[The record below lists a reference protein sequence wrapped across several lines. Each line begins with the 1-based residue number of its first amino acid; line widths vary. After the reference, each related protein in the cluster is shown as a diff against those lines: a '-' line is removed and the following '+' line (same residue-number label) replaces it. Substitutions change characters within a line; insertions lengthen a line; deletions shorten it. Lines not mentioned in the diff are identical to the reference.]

1 MNSIVLVIHLI
12 LAIALVGAVLLQKSE
27 GGALGMGGGGGG
39 GGMGGFMTG
48 RATANLLT
56 RLTAVLAALFMV
68 TSLTLAILANDTQDR
83 GSILDR
89 NQPAPANQQQGP
101 SVPGMPTLIPVP
113 DESKPSQ

>member
-1 MNSIVLVIHLI
+1 MTAVLIVIHLI
-12 LAIALVGAVLLQKSE
+12 LAIAMVFIVLIQQSE
-27 GGALGMGGGGGG
+27 GGIGGLGGG

-68 TSLTLAILANDTQDR
+68 TSLTLAILANDTQER

-101 SVPGMPTLIPVP
+101 SVPGMPSLIPVP
-113 DESKPSQ
+113 DEPKSSQ

>member
-1 MNSIVLVIHLI
+1 MTAVLIVIHLI
-12 LAIALVGAVLLQKSE
+12 LAIAMIFIVLIQHSE
-27 GGALGMGGGGGG
+27 GGIGGLGGGG

-68 TSLTLAILANDTQDR
+68 TSLTLAILANDTQER

-89 NQPAPANQQQGP
+89 KQPAPANQQQGP
-101 SVPGMPTLIPVP
+101 SVPGMPNLIPVP
-113 DESKPSQ
+113 DEPKPTQ

>member
-1 MNSIVLVIHLI
+1 MTAVLIIIHLI
-12 LAIALVGAVLLQKSE
+12 LAIAMVFIVLIQQSE
-27 GGALGMGGGGGG
+27 GGIGGLGGGG

>member
-1 MNSIVLVIHLI
+1 MTAVLIVIHLI
-12 LAIALVGAVLLQKSE
+12 LAIAMVFIVLIQQSE
-27 GGALGMGGGGGG
+27 GGIGGLGGG

-68 TSLTLAILANDTQDR
+68 SSLTLAILANDTQDR

-101 SVPGMPTLIPVP
+101 SVPGMPSLIPVP
-113 DESKPSQ
+113 DEPKPSQ

>member
-1 MNSIVLVIHLI
+1 MTAVLIVIHLI
-12 LAIALVGAVLLQKSE
+12 LAIAMVFIVLIHQSE
-27 GGALGMGGGGGG
+27 GGIGGLGGGG

-113 DESKPSQ
+113 DEPKPSQ